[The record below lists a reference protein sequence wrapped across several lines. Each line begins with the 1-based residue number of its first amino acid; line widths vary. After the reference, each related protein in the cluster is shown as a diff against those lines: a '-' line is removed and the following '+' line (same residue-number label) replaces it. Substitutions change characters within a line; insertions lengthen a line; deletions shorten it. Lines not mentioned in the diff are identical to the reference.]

1 MSEKCFLRSFA
12 ATLVC
17 IGRIA
22 PAQLKFKAVGSNTS
36 RRNSNPLVLRE
47 FGEVERI
54 IGACV
59 RHWAEDQK
67 QKPCNAD

>member
-1 MSEKCFLRSFA
+1 MSERCFLRSFA

-17 IGRIA
+17 IRRIA
-22 PAQLKFKAVGSNTS
+22 PAQLKFKAV
-36 RRNSNPLVLRE
+36 RE

-54 IGACV
+54 IGTCV

-67 QKPCNAD
+67 EKPCNAD